1 MKNNNKKYFLFEDE
15 EVETSSKDSGDDS
28 LPPESGESGLEP
40 EHEKI
45 LTQNVLS
52 STAENTAEKE
62 ESPVDGFD
70 INMLAERV
78 ADAVEFRKFIRT
90 KGRL

>member
-1 MKNNNKKYFLFEDE
+1 MTGTKNRITN
-15 EVETSSKDSGDDS
+15 KDS
-28 LPPESGESGLEP
+28 
-40 EHEKI
+40 
-45 LTQNVLS
+45 
-52 STAENTAEKE
+52 NTAEKE